1 MSQPTAPAD
10 LTDQLELIADALSGE
25 IDLDRLLVEV
35 VDVARRLTGA
45 PYGALGVLDTAG
57 TQIVR
62 FVHAG
67 MDPATVARIGPHPT
81 GGGLLGEVIRHPH
94 PIVADPMAEHPAS
107 SGFPPHHPPMRSF
120 LGVPVRAG
128 GRIFGNLYLTDK
140 PGGFVASDTR
150 LCTILATQA
159 GLAIH
164 AAKLADGMRAN
175 AVQAERDRIS
185 RDLHDGVIQSLFS
198 IGMGLESVRP
208 LLDRDPDGAAERIER
223 AVDQLDGTIREIRT
237 TIFTLR
243 PGAADGGLQA
253 GLVELAREYEVNEI
267 LRPTLNISQ
276 SLDAA
281 VPEAVIPDVLHIVR
295 EALSNTAKHAQAP
308 QVLLDAV
315 LDGDWLDVRVRD
327 TGTGFDPDRID
338 AGNGLGN
345 MAERAVLLGAT
356 LDVTSSVEAGTT
368 VHLRVPLEV
377 EDLEGMS

>member
-1 MSQPTAPAD
+1 MSTPAPAPD
-10 LTDQLELIADALSGE
+10 LTDQLQQIADALSGE
-25 IDLDRLLVEV
+25 IDLDRLLEEV
-35 VDVARRLTGA
+35 VDVARTITGA
-45 PYGALGVLDTAG
+45 AYGALGVLDSAG

-62 FVHAG
+62 FIHAG
-67 MDPATVARIGPHPT
+67 MDPATVALIGAHPT

-94 PIVADPMAEHPAS
+94 PIIADPMIDHPAS

-140 PGGFVASDTR
+140 PGGFVTADTR
-150 LCTILATQA
+150 LCTILAVQA

-164 AAKLADGMRAN
+164 AAQLADGMRST

-185 RDLHDGVIQSLFS
+185 RDLHDGVIQTLFS
-198 IGMGLESVRP
+198 IGMGLESAKPV
-208 LLDRDPDGAAERIER
+208 LERDPAAAGDRIDR
-223 AVDQLDGTIREIRT
+223 AVDQLDGTIREIRN

-243 PGAADGGLQA
+243 PGAADAGLQE

-281 VPEAVIPDVLHIVR
+281 VPEAVVPDVLHIVR
-295 EALSNTAKHAQAP
+295 EALSNAAKHAQAS

-315 LDGDWLDVRVRD
+315 LVDGWLDVRVRD
-327 TGTGFDPDRID
+327 TGGGFDTDLVTP
-338 AGNGLGN
+338 GNGLGN
-345 MAERAVLLGAT
+345 IAERAVLLGAE
-356 LDVTSSVEAGTT
+356 LEVTSAVGGGTT
-368 VHLRVPLEV
+368 VHLRVPLDV
-377 EDLEGMS
+377 NGGHG